1 MFIVFEGIDGVGK
14 TSLAQKLSHQL
25 NYKFIETPLSELMF
39 NNPQIYAKV
48 VDYIHSYLHGFLR
61 AWFYSFSN
69 LYLSEKYCQE
79 HSTNQRNLITN
90 RYVVSNFAYN
100 SDNYTGNF
108 FANLFQFLAKPDLT
122 IYLTADLETIKQRI
136 SNRNKDD
143 KDLLQVEYNKN
154 VREPLMLNFLKQNY
168 NAKQVAIINTTNLNL
183 DEVYKKIMDRIQKIQ
198 KIQKI

>member
-14 TSLAQKLSHQL
+14 TSLAQKLSQQL

-48 VDYIHSYLHGFLR
+48 VDYIHSYLPGFLR

-183 DEVYKKIMDRIQKIQ
+183 DEVYKKIMDRIQKI
-198 KIQKI
+198 

>member
-48 VDYIHSYLHGFLR
+48 VDYIHSYLPGFLR

-183 DEVYKKIMDRIQKIQ
+183 DEVYKKIMDRIQKI
-198 KIQKI
+198 

>member
-48 VDYIHSYLHGFLR
+48 VDYIHSYLPGFLR

-183 DEVYKKIMDRIQKIQ
+183 DEVYKKITDRIQKIQ
-198 KIQKI
+198 KI

>member
-1 MFIVFEGIDGVGK
+1 M
-14 TSLAQKLSHQL
+14 
-25 NYKFIETPLSELMF
+25 
-39 NNPQIYAKV
+39 
-48 VDYIHSYLHGFLR
+48 
-61 AWFYSFSN
+61 
-69 LYLSEKYCQE
+69 
-79 HSTNQRNLITN
+79 
-90 RYVVSNFAYN
+90 
-100 SDNYTGNF
+100 
-108 FANLFQFLAKPDLT
+108 FQFLAKPDLT

-198 KIQKI
+198 KI

>member
-48 VDYIHSYLHGFLR
+48 VDYIHSYLPGFLR

-108 FANLFQFLAKPDLT
+108 FANLFQFLVKPDLT

-198 KIQKI
+198 KI

>member
-1 MFIVFEGIDGVGK
+1 M
-14 TSLAQKLSHQL
+14 
-25 NYKFIETPLSELMF
+25 
-39 NNPQIYAKV
+39 
-48 VDYIHSYLHGFLR
+48 
-61 AWFYSFSN
+61 
-69 LYLSEKYCQE
+69 
-79 HSTNQRNLITN
+79 
-90 RYVVSNFAYN
+90 
-100 SDNYTGNF
+100 GNF

-183 DEVYKKIMDRIQKIQ
+183 DEVYKKIMDKIQKIQ

>member
-48 VDYIHSYLHGFLR
+48 VDYIHSYLPGFLR

-168 NAKQVAIINTTNLNL
+168 DVKQVAIINTTNLNL

>member
-1 MFIVFEGIDGVGK
+1 MFIIFEGIDGVGK

-48 VDYIHSYLHGFLR
+48 VDYIHSYLPGFLR

-183 DEVYKKIMDRIQKIQ
+183 DEVYKKIMDRIQKI
-198 KIQKI
+198 

>member
-48 VDYIHSYLHGFLR
+48 VDYIHSYLPGFLR

-168 NAKQVAIINTTNLNL
+168 DVKQVAIINTTNLNL
-183 DEVYKKIMDRIQKIQ
+183 HEVYKSIMDRIQKIQ

>member
-48 VDYIHSYLHGFLR
+48 VDYIHSYLPGFLR

-108 FANLFQFLAKPDLT
+108 FATLFQFLAKPDLT

-168 NAKQVAIINTTNLNL
+168 DVKQVAIINTTNLNL

>member
-48 VDYIHSYLHGFLR
+48 VDYIHSYLPGFLR

-100 SDNYTGNF
+100 SDNYTRNF

-198 KIQKI
+198 KI

>member
-48 VDYIHSYLHGFLR
+48 VDYIHSYLPGFLR
-61 AWFYSFSN
+61 AQFYSFSN

-168 NAKQVAIINTTNLNL
+168 DAKQVAIINTTNLNL
-183 DEVYKKIMDRIQKIQ
+183 DEVYKK
-198 KIQKI
+198 

>member
-48 VDYIHSYLHGFLR
+48 VDYIHSYLPGFLR

>member
-48 VDYIHSYLHGFLR
+48 VDYIHSYLPGFLR

-100 SDNYTGNF
+100 SDNYTWNF

>member
-48 VDYIHSYLHGFLR
+48 VDYIHSYLPGFLR

-90 RYVVSNFAYN
+90 CYVVSNFAYN
-100 SDNYTGNF
+100 SDNYTWNL

-183 DEVYKKIMDRIQKIQ
+183 DEVYKKIMDRIQKI
-198 KIQKI
+198 

>member
-48 VDYIHSYLHGFLR
+48 VDYIHSYLPGFLR

-154 VREPLMLNFLKQNY
+154 VREPLRLNFLKQNY

-198 KIQKI
+198 KI

>member
-48 VDYIHSYLHGFLR
+48 VDYIHSYLPGFLR

-154 VREPLMLNFLKQNY
+154 VRELLMLNFLKQNY

-198 KIQKI
+198 KI

>member
-48 VDYIHSYLHGFLR
+48 VDYIHSYLPRFLR

-168 NAKQVAIINTTNLNL
+168 NVKQVAIINTTNLNL
-183 DEVYKKIMDRIQKIQ
+183 DEVYKKIMDRIQKI
-198 KIQKI
+198 

>member
-48 VDYIHSYLHGFLR
+48 VDYIHSYLPGFLR

-100 SDNYTGNF
+100 SDNYMGNF
-108 FANLFQFLAKPDLT
+108 FANLFQFLAKPDLI

-183 DEVYKKIMDRIQKIQ
+183 DEVYKKIMDRIQKI
-198 KIQKI
+198 

>member
-48 VDYIHSYLHGFLR
+48 VDYIHSYLPGFLR
-61 AWFYSFSN
+61 AQFYSFFN

-90 RYVVSNFAYN
+90 SYVVSNFAYN

-183 DEVYKKIMDRIQKIQ
+183 DEVYKKIMDRIQKI
-198 KIQKI
+198 

>member
-48 VDYIHSYLHGFLR
+48 VDYIHSYLPVFLR

>member
-48 VDYIHSYLHGFLR
+48 VDYIHSYLPGFLR

-108 FANLFQFLAKPDLT
+108 FANLFQFLAKPNLT

-198 KIQKI
+198 KI

>member
-25 NYKFIETPLSELMF
+25 NYKFIETPLSELIF

-48 VDYIHSYLHGFLR
+48 VDYIHSYLPGFLR

-183 DEVYKKIMDRIQKIQ
+183 DEVYKKIMDRIQKI
-198 KIQKI
+198 

>member
-48 VDYIHSYLHGFLR
+48 VDYIHSYLPGFLR

-79 HSTNQRNLITN
+79 HSTNQRNLIIN

-108 FANLFQFLAKPDLT
+108 FANLFQFLAKPYLT

-183 DEVYKKIMDRIQKIQ
+183 DEVYKKIMDRIQKI
-198 KIQKI
+198 

>member
-48 VDYIHSYLHGFLR
+48 VDYIHSYLPGFLR

-183 DEVYKKIMDRIQKIQ
+183 DEVYKKIMYRIQKIQ
-198 KIQKI
+198 KI

>member
-25 NYKFIETPLSELMF
+25 NYKFIETTLSELMF

-48 VDYIHSYLHGFLR
+48 VDYIHSYLPGFLR

-100 SDNYTGNF
+100 SDNYTRNF

-168 NAKQVAIINTTNLNL
+168 DAKQVAIINTTNLNL
-183 DEVYKKIMDRIQKIQ
+183 DEVYKKIMDRIQKI
-198 KIQKI
+198 

>member
-25 NYKFIETPLSELMF
+25 NYKFIETPLSELIF

-48 VDYIHSYLHGFLR
+48 VDYIHSYLPGFLR

-100 SDNYTGNF
+100 SDNYMGNF
-108 FANLFQFLAKPDLT
+108 FANLFQFLVKPDLT

-183 DEVYKKIMDRIQKIQ
+183 DEVYKKIMDRIQKI
-198 KIQKI
+198 

>member
-48 VDYIHSYLHGFLR
+48 VDYIHSYLPGFLR

-154 VREPLMLNFLKQNY
+154 VREPLILNFLKQNY
-168 NAKQVAIINTTNLNL
+168 DAKQVAIINTTNLNL
-183 DEVYKKIMDRIQKIQ
+183 DEVYKKITDRIQKIQ
-198 KIQKI
+198 KI

>member
-48 VDYIHSYLHGFLR
+48 VDYIHSYLPGFLR

-198 KIQKI
+198 KI